1 MKSETEI
8 FFPPEWAEQDAVML
22 TWPHAGSDW
31 APMLAEVEKTYL
43 EIAREICKRELLIVV
58 CPDPKALEGY
68 FSREEL
74 QNIRFFAIPSN
85 DTWARDHAPIG
96 VFANRKPL
104 LLDFQF
110 NGWGNKFNAR
120 LDNQISGE
128 LFRQKAFKPQVEYAA
143 CLNFILE
150 GGSLET
156 DGKGTL
162 LTTSECLLNPNRN
175 PGYSK
180 GQIEKKLSEMLGV
193 NRFLWLDYGFL
204 QGDDTDSHIDTLARL
219 CDENT
224 IAYVKCDNPDDPHFR
239 ELNKM
244 EEQLRQFVTPAGE
257 PYRLMPLPM
266 PDPVFS
272 ADEER
277 LPATYANFLVI
288 NQAVLVPVYAQKSDK
303 IALKALQNAFPD
315 REIIG
320 INCLSLIKQNG
331 SLHCIT
337 MQFPKG
343 FIR

>member
-96 VFANRKPL
+96 VFANGKPL

-128 LFRQKAFKPQVEYAA
+128 LFRQKAFSPQVEYA
-143 CLNFILE
+143 
-150 GGSLET
+150 
-156 DGKGTL
+156 D
-162 LTTSECLLNPNRN
+162 R
-175 PGYSK
+175 
-180 GQIEKKLSEMLGV
+180 
-193 NRFLWLDYGFL
+193 
-204 QGDDTDSHIDTLARL
+204 
-219 CDENT
+219 
-224 IAYVKCDNPDDPHFR
+224 R
-239 ELNKM
+239 EL
-244 EEQLRQFVTPAGE
+244 EE
-257 PYRLMPLPM
+257 
-266 PDPVFS
+266 
-272 ADEER
+272 
-277 LPATYANFLVI
+277 
-288 NQAVLVPVYAQKSDK
+288 
-303 IALKALQNAFPD
+303 
-315 REIIG
+315 EIIRR
-320 INCLSLIKQNG
+320 
-331 SLHCIT
+331 H
-337 MQFPKG
+337 
-343 FIR
+343 